1 MQGKEPEL
9 REIFFEVFG
18 VSPNIRCVARTEVP
32 GMELVE
38 EDEPPATREDAVAR
52 LKEALGAEI
61 EPEKG

>member
-1 MQGKEPEL
+1 
-9 REIFFEVFG
+9 
-18 VSPNIRCVARTEVP
+18 
-32 GMELVE
+32 MELVE